1 MLHHIWSKS
10 IVHQGS
16 NEYKEDAKSFCQ
28 EKEVCILPR
37 EEAEV
42 DAGQKRFAAEFIL
55 LAEEFASW
63 HSFHNLF

>member
-1 MLHHIWSKS
+1 M
-10 IVHQGS
+10 HQGS
-16 NEYKEDAKSFCQ
+16 NEYKEDTKSFCQ

-55 LAEEFASW
+55 LAEEFAS
-63 HSFHNLF
+63 